1 MAVETDL
8 RVESGS
14 PIFIVGCARSGTTLL
29 RDLLRAHPRLTFP
42 IESHFIPA
50 FGKAYGDPRS
60 AREAIRLARRIL
72 NFGWVRPWGLPLAPE
87 DFTDC
92 RSYRQVV
99 CRLFEAWARQE
110 NKPRWG
116 DKTPRYVLWIPELV
130 ALFPGAKIIHIY
142 RDGRD
147 VALSWLAARFGPVNL
162 YMAAGGWKRR
172 VRRGRQAGAALP
184 KSSYLEVQYEQLLQ
198 QPRHVMERVCAF
210 IGEPF
215 DEAVLR
221 PSRLAAPFRGTPPAF
236 AAEIV
241 SGNWAKW
248 KTKMSQ
254 RDRILFESVAGDLL
268 EELGYETE
276 GRRRGMSALERGFW
290 KAHHYAGRAV
300 VRLASP
306 SGPDSLRSVLQVWW
320 ALWRGGLRL

>member
-87 DFTDC
+87 DFADC

-147 VALSWLAARFGPVNL
+147 VACPG
-162 YMAAGGWKRR
+162 
-172 VRRGRQAGAALP
+172 
-184 KSSYLEVQYEQLLQ
+184 
-198 QPRHVMERVCAF
+198 
-210 IGEPF
+210 
-215 DEAVLR
+215 
-221 PSRLAAPFRGTPPAF
+221 
-236 AAEIV
+236 
-241 SGNWAKW
+241 
-248 KTKMSQ
+248 
-254 RDRILFESVAGDLL
+254 
-268 EELGYETE
+268 
-276 GRRRGMSALERGFW
+276 
-290 KAHHYAGRAV
+290 
-300 VRLASP
+300 
-306 SGPDSLRSVLQVWW
+306 
-320 ALWRGGLRL
+320 